1 MIDRAANADP
11 FRGKINMI
19 VDALTAGIRAGQFR
33 PGDRLPSIRSAA
45 TTYSL
50 AKNTVVEAYDR
61 LVALGLVEARHGSG
75 FYVRDRRDEERD
87 RFAHVSEAVDLMWLL
102 SEHLHQRFA
111 VRVGDG
117 HPPSSWMAG
126 AALAGSAAIP
136 GAVGDDEEGGG
147 HGYSGPSGD
156 FRLRQRLSEALVLR
170 SVRADPDQILL
181 TNGANHG
188 FDLII
193 RSLVEPGDVVLVD
206 DPGYY
211 PVFAKLKLARAT
223 IRGVVRLPNG
233 PDPEHFERIVASS
246 GAKLYFTQ
254 SLAHNP
260 TGGSMS
266 VAVMHRLLEIA
277 SRHGVTI
284 VDDDPFA
291 DILPD
296 SAFRLAALG
305 ALGPVIHVGCF
316 SKTLSASLRVG
327 YVAADPKLIAALR
340 DLKMI
345 TLTNSSGYAERLV
358 HGLIANGGYGGH
370 LRQLR
375 ARVRRAGKIA
385 LQTLDRFGLDVFTPP
400 TGGYYLW
407 CRVPPGVEGLR
418 FFQQAAA
425 EGVFIAPGPVFAQE
439 RGGSAHHMR
448 LNIAYVGDRRFQAF
462 LKQFQ

>member
-1 MIDRAANADP
+1 MLDLAADAGLSH
-11 FRGKINMI
+11 GKTRM
-19 VDALTAGIRAGQFR
+19 VLDALIASIRGGHLR

-45 TTYSL
+45 ATYRL
-50 AKNTVVEAYDR
+50 AKNTIVEAYDR
-61 LVALGLVEARHGSG
+61 LVALGLAEARHGSG
-75 FYVRDRRDEERD
+75 FYVRDQRAEED
-87 RFAHVSEAVDLMWLL
+87 GRFAHVSEAVDLMWLL
-102 SEHLHQRFA
+102 REHLHQHFT

-126 AALAGSAAIP
+126 AALAGSAPLA
-136 GAVGDDEEGGG
+136 GEGGVG
-147 HGYSGPSGD
+147 HGYNGPSGD
-156 FRLRQRLSEALVLR
+156 ARLRQTLSEILAAR
-170 SVRADPDQILL
+170 AIRADPDQILL

-193 RSLVEPGDVVLVD
+193 RSLLEPGDVALVD

-223 IRGVVRLPNG
+223 IRGVRRLPDG
-233 PDPEHFERIVASS
+233 PDLNEFERIVKTT
-246 GAKLYFTQ
+246 GAKLYFAQ

-277 SRHGVTI
+277 TRHGVTI

-305 ALGPVIHVGCF
+305 SLGPVIHVGSF

-327 YVAADPKLIAALR
+327 YVVADPKLIAALR

-358 HGLIANGGYGGH
+358 HELISNGQYRGH
-370 LRQLR
+370 LKQLR
-375 ARVRRAGKIA
+375 SRVRRAGKVA
-385 LQTLDRFGLDVFTPP
+385 LATLDRFGLDLFAPP
-400 TGGYYLW
+400 SGGYYLW
-407 CRVPPGVEGLR
+407 SRIPAGIDGLR

-425 EGVFIAPGPVFAQE
+425 SGVFIAPGPVFAQD
-439 RGGSAHHMR
+439 RDGSANHMR
-448 LNIAYVGDRRFQAF
+448 LNLAYVGDRRFQAF